1 MILFYISLI
10 ALIYSLTAQLFRLIK
25 NKLTPP
31 HKKTPQYKAFE
42 KELYSLINS

>member
-1 MILFYISLI
+1 MVLIFISSL
-10 ALIYSLTAQLFRLIK
+10 ALIYSLTVQLFRLIK
-25 NKLTPP
+25 NKLTPA